1 MFLLAV
7 PEALKSMEPVTSHWQ
22 DHNALGEALIG
33 GLKDNGI
40 KLNGQGS
47 MAIDLTQTSY
57 STIPSVDI
65 DLAIHVQ
72 TTVTAHSIH

>member
-1 MFLLAV
+1 
-7 PEALKSMEPVTSHWQ
+7 MEPVTSHWQ

-57 STIPSVDI
+57 STYHLWTLN
-65 DLAIHVQ
+65 LAIHVQ